1 MIEIKS
7 CDINDLAFNIRGDG
21 RKAERFVEML
31 YQNLKIAVLTQES
44 GQQAT
49 QRKGL
54 ASLIA
59 NIMIINDSNPLK
71 GAAVRTATVRQ
82 TRDTGKSFFNLVW
95 KTLFKGVKD
104 IAGAGNL

>member
-1 MIEIKS
+1 M
-7 CDINDLAFNIRGDG
+7 
-21 RKAERFVEML
+21 
-31 YQNLKIAVLTQES
+31 YQNLKIAVLTQDP
-44 GQQAT
+44 GNKQLK
-49 QRKGL
+49 RKGL

-59 NIMIINDSNPLK
+59 NIMIINENNPLK
-71 GAAVRTATVRQ
+71 GEAVRTASVRQ